1 MDESQPTVFV
11 VDDDRSILKSLK
23 RLLQSYGYKVETFPS
38 AEEFME
44 FDYESIGPACLILDV
59 MMPEM
64 SGLDLQETI
73 LSWDISLPIV
83 FITALHDIPTSV
95 SAMKKGAVDFLTKP
109 FTEADLLN
117 AVQSALQKDLK
128 IRSAANELTNLKR
141 RFALLTRRER
151 QVLSHVVGGNLNK
164 QIAFELDI
172 SERTVK
178 AHRAQVME
186 KMKVNSLAELVRI
199 AGKLGVQPEESITPD
214 KI

>member
-1 MDESQPTVFV
+1 MDEYQPTIFV
-11 VDDDRSILKSLK
+11 VDDDRSILKSVK
-23 RLLQSYGYKVETFPS
+23 RLLQSNGYKVETFPS
-38 AEEFME
+38 AQEFME
-44 FDYESIGPACLILDV
+44 YDYDSKGPACLILDV

-73 LSWDISLPIV
+73 QSWDISLPIV
-83 FITALHDIPTSV
+83 FITALHDVPTSV

-109 FTEADLLN
+109 FQETDLLN

-128 IRSAANELTNLKR
+128 MRAAANELTNLKR

-151 QVLSHVVGGNLNK
+151 EVLSHVVNGKLNK

-178 AHRAQVME
+178 AHRSQVME
-186 KMKVNSLAELVRI
+186 KMEVNSLAELVRI
-199 AGKLGVQPEESITPD
+199 AGKLGVQPSSFD
-214 KI
+214 DS

>member
-1 MDESQPTVFV
+1 MDEYQPTIFV
-11 VDDDRSILKSLK
+11 VDDDRSILKSVK
-23 RLLQSYGYKVETFPS
+23 RLLQSNGYKVETFPS
-38 AEEFME
+38 AQEFME
-44 FDYESIGPACLILDV
+44 YDYDSKGPACLILDV

-73 LSWDISLPIV
+73 QSWDISLPIV

-109 FTEADLLN
+109 FQETDLLN
-117 AVQSALQKDLK
+117 AIQSALQKDLK
-128 IRSAANELTNLKR
+128 MRTASNELANLKR
-141 RFALLTRRER
+141 RFVLLTRRER
-151 QVLSHVVGGNLNK
+151 EVLSHVVGGKLNK

-186 KMKVNSLAELVRI
+186 KMGVDSLAELVQV
-199 AGKLGVQPEESITPD
+199 AGKLGVQSPSPD
-214 KI
+214 KG